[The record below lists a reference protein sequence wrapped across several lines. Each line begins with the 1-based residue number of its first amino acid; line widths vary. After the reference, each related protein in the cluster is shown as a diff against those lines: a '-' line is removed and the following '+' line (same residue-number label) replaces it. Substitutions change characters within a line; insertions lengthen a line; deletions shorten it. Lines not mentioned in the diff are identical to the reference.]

1 MTIDYVTSRHPLHST
16 LLWATHR
23 EGTQEWQ
30 MLMTDKFTKLR
41 TTIIHQPDAGLNA
54 LDVKLQ
60 HYNEETV
67 KLLAQLNGEKR
78 N

>member
-1 MTIDYVTSRHPLHST
+1 MS
-16 LLWATHR
+16 
-23 EGTQEWQ
+23 
-30 MLMTDKFTKLR
+30 MTDKFTKLC